1 MSDAPI
7 SPDAG
12 AADAAQPAQAAR
24 VWPAVKLPGSQV
36 RRLHAASNGQHY
48 RISLWLPPGEV
59 PAGGFPAIY
68 VLDANALFGTFV
80 EGVRRSSRR
89 PDATGVVPTAVI
101 GIAQEDTDGS
111 QPLYAEALRR
121 RDFTAGPP
129 ADEPAPAAGTVGG
142 APAFLQFL
150 VDELAPALRA
160 EMPLNAARQTLFGHS
175 LAGHFVLQA
184 LAARPDAFRN
194 WAAISPSIWWD
205 EPDLRA
211 RLTAALPHASHPRL
225 FMAVG
230 EYEGEVPPWQRTQP
244 GYEQL
249 VARRAK
255 RQMVASTQALAAE
268 LGPRFGEGE
277 FVLRVFPEE
286 DHASILMI
294 ATQRALRF
302 SAG

>member
-1 MSDAPI
+1 MSDPTPATPAAPTGH
-7 SPDAG
+7 A
-12 AADAAQPAQAAR
+12 
-24 VWPAVKLPGSQV
+24 WPAVALPGSQV
-36 RRLHAASNGQHY
+36 RRLRAAANGRTY
-48 RISLWLPPGEV
+48 RISLWVPPGEA

-80 EGVRRSSRR
+80 EGIRRSSHR

-101 GIAQEDTDGS
+101 GIAQEDADGG

-129 ADEPAPAAGTVGG
+129 ANEAPPPAGTVGG
-142 APAFLQFL
+142 AYAFLSFIA
-150 VDELAPALRA
+150 DELAPALRA
-160 EMPLNAARQTLFGHS
+160 ELPLDGTRQSLFGHS
-175 LAGHFVLQA
+175 LAGQFVLQA
-184 LAARPDAFRN
+184 LAARPDAFRH

-205 EPDLRA
+205 EADLRA
-211 RLTAALPHASHPRL
+211 RLSSALPHASRPRL
-225 FMAVG
+225 FLAVG
-230 EYEGEVPPWQRTQP
+230 EYEGEVPPWQRAQP

-255 RQMVASTQALAAE
+255 RQMVASAQGLAAE

-277 FVLRVFPEE
+277 FTFRVFPEE

-294 ATQRALRF
+294 AAQRTLRF
-302 SAG
+302 IGANV

>member
-1 MSDAPI
+1 MSDAPG
-7 SPDAG
+7 S
-12 AADAAQPAQAAR
+12 R
-24 VWPAVKLPGSQV
+24 TSPAVELPGTQV
-36 RRLHAASNGQHY
+36 RRLRAASNRQNY
-48 RISLWLPPGEV
+48 RISIWVPPGEA
-59 PAGGFPAIY
+59 PDGGFPAIY

-80 EGVRRSSRR
+80 EGIRRSSRR

-101 GIAQEDTDGS
+101 GIAQEEADGS

-129 ADEPAPAAGTVGG
+129 ADEAPPPAGTVGG
-142 APAFLQFL
+142 AHAFLSFL

-160 EMPLNAARQTLFGHS
+160 ELSLNRARQTLFGHS
-175 LAGHFVLQA
+175 LAGQFVLQA
-184 LAARPDAFRN
+184 LAARPEAFRH

-205 EPDLRA
+205 EAELRA
-211 RLTAALPHASHPRL
+211 RLSSALPHASRPRL

-255 RQMVASTQALAAE
+255 RQMVASAQALAAE

-277 FVLRVFPEE
+277 FTFRVFPEE

-294 ATQRALRF
+294 AAQRVMRF
-302 SAG
+302 CAG